1 MTEKKTPV
9 RKIHYLETDCYKDVL
24 EYIIEGIEYSIKR
37 TSEDYE
43 NSPEGLMDIKILQEG
58 IYGTALI
65 AMQNY
70 IDLTIAN
77 CYRATYSHSSNIS
90 ELPKYAEKARKND
103 KACEKNNT
111 YTEIIHALANSYKHR
126 NDLEVYCET
135 LMHVHDSEDE
145 QNIIDNIKTEVYR
158 GCTQKTLNALELLST
173 DRFAEI
179 YPVTKGIEI
188 LDKDYN
194 LKNII
199 KHLFDFWRPKMWD
212 MVYESINK
220 SRYKR

>member
-103 KACEKNNT
+103 KACEKKQ
-111 YTEIIHALANSYKHR
+111 Y
-126 NDLEVYCET
+126 
-135 LMHVHDSEDE
+135 
-145 QNIIDNIKTEVYR
+145 
-158 GCTQKTLNALELLST
+158 
-173 DRFAEI
+173 I
-179 YPVTKGIEI
+179 Y
-188 LDKDYN
+188 
-194 LKNII
+194 
-199 KHLFDFWRPKMWD
+199 
-212 MVYESINK
+212 
-220 SRYKR
+220 